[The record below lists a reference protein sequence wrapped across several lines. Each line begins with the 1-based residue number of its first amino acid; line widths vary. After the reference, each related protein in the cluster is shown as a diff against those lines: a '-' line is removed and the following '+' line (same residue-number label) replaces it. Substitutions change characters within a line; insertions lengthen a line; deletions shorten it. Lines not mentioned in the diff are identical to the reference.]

1 LTAPGKTMNKPDL
14 QLPEHIHPLADNE
27 LFTFACHSAVPC
39 FTECCRDLEL
49 ALSPYDV
56 LRLGRELDITSQ
68 EFLDRYAIIER
79 EEDDVF
85 PRVYLGMVDDGQAN
99 CPFVTSKGCQV
110 YGGRPAPCRTYPLGR
125 GAWQDK
131 TGCPQ
136 AFYVVQR
143 ETHCR
148 GFAEPIEQGV
158 DQWIAAQELADY
170 YQANDMLMPLQHHQ
184 KLKQGCKPTAEQQD
198 LYLATLYNLENF
210 RNTDRNFQELTD
222 LALLHC
228 AVDWLIQ
235 QFFDERGTL

>member
-1 LTAPGKTMNKPDL
+1 MSETEL
-14 QLPEHIHPLADNE
+14 QLPEHIHPLADKE
-27 LFTFACHSAVPC
+27 RFTFACHPGVPC

-56 LRLGRELDITSQ
+56 LRMGRELGISSP

-79 EEDDVF
+79 EADDVF
-85 PRVYLGMVDDGQAN
+85 PRVYLGMMDDGRAN
-99 CPFVTSKGCQV
+99 CPFVTADGCRV

-125 GAWQDK
+125 AAWQDK

-143 ETHCR
+143 EAHCQ
-148 GFAEPIEQGV
+148 GFAEPVEQEV
-158 DQWIAAQELADY
+158 DQWIAGQGLADY
-170 YQANDMLMPLQHHQ
+170 YQANDMLIPLQHHE
-184 KLKQGCKPTAEQQD
+184 KIKQGCKPTAAQQD

-210 RNTDRNFQELTD
+210 RNDNHNRHELTD
-222 LALLHC
+222 LQLVRC

-235 QFFDERGTL
+235 HFFGERGAIS